1 MTIELLDTRTMI
13 ALTEKKKPFQPFLL
27 NAFFRREIRFQT
39 KKVDLEKVIKSN
51 RLAPLVSPVV
61 AGRVM
66 AKDGGTLMSLQ
77 PAYVKPK
84 DVIDPEDVI
93 ERMAGEAIGGDLT
106 PESRALAL
114 KAKYLIDHEESI
126 LRREEWMA
134 ASLLV
139 NGKFTLSGEDYPT
152 VEVDFKR
159 SPENTPDVSGGARDW
174 STLAKTS
181 TIPEEDLEDWM
192 SRGTNPIDIM
202 VMNNKTYRTFTS
214 FDSIKEKLKDFSG
227 SKTTLETAAF
237 NGRLIAHMGNYGEVE
252 VWVYTGVYEDDEGN
266 TQKFIP
272 DGAIVM
278 ANSGAEGVRL
288 YGAILDPRAGYQA
301 LRRFPKNWISEDPA
315 AEFIMTQ
322 SSPLVCMPDP
332 DEIVSAKVY

>member
-1 MTIELLDTRTMI
+1 MAIELLDTRTMI
-13 ALTEKKKPFQPFLL
+13 GLTTKKKPFMPFLL
-27 NAFFRREIRFQT
+27 SAFFPREITFTT

-66 AKDGGTLMSLQ
+66 QKDGGTLMSLQ

-84 DVIDPEDVI
+84 DVIDPDDVI
-93 ERMAGEAIGGDLT
+93 ERMAGEDVGGSLT
-106 PESRALAL
+106 ADQRALAL
-114 KAKYLIDHEESI
+114 KAKYLKEHEEAI

-134 ASLLV
+134 ACLLV
-139 NGKFTLSGEDYPT
+139 DGKFTLEGEDYPK

-159 SPENTPDVSGGARDW
+159 SAANTPDVSGGGRDW
-174 STLAKTS
+174 STLAKNS
-181 TIPEEDLEDWM
+181 TIPEDDLEDWM
-192 SRGTNPIDIM
+192 TRATNPIDIM
-202 VMNNKTYRTFTS
+202 IMNNKTYRVFTS
-214 FDSIKEKLKDFSG
+214 FDSVKEKLKEQSG

-237 NGRLIAHMGNYGEVE
+237 NGKLIAYMGNYGEVE
-252 VWVYTGVYEDDEGN
+252 VWVYTGTYEDEAGAE
-266 TQKFIP
+266 QKFIP
-272 DGAIVM
+272 DGRIVM
-278 ANSGAEGVRL
+278 ANRASEGVRL

>member
-1 MTIELLDTRTMI
+1 MELLETRTMI
-13 ALTEKKKPFQPFLL
+13 GLVEKKKPFQPFLL
-27 NAFFRREIRFQT
+27 NAFFRREIRFTT

-66 AKDGGTLMSLQ
+66 TKDGGSMMSLQ

-93 ERMAGEAIGGDLT
+93 ERMAGEEIGGVLS
-106 PESRALAL
+106 PEQRALAL
-114 KAKYLIDHEESI
+114 KAKYLVEHEESI

-134 ASLLV
+134 AQLLV
-139 NGKFTLSGEDYPT
+139 FGKFTLTGDDYPT

-159 SPENTPDVSGGARDW
+159 SAENTPDVSGGARDW
-174 STLAKTS
+174 STLDKDS
-181 TIPEEDLEDWM
+181 TIPEEDMEDWM
-192 SRGTNPIDIM
+192 SRATNPVDMIIL
-202 VMNNKTYRTFTS
+202 NNKTYRLFTS
-214 FDSIKEKLKDFSG
+214 FDSVKEKVKTQSG
-227 SKTTLETAAF
+227 SKTTLETSAF
-237 NGRLIAHMGNYGEVE
+237 NGRLIAYMGNYGEME
-252 VWVYTGVYEDDEGN
+252 IWVYTGAYDDDEG
-266 TQKFIP
+266 TSRKFIP
-272 DGAIVM
+272 DGYIVF

-322 SSPLVCMPDP
+322 SSPLVAMPDP
-332 DEIVSAKVY
+332 DEVVSARVY